1 MLKYYIPLVLILV
14 YILFVLY
21 KVSIRKTTFDIVI
34 SRYEEDLSWIKE
46 LPIPEY
52 SNMYIYNK
60 GSPISHIPLPNVHM
74 ESLPNLGRESH
85 TYFHHVIKNYNN
97 LADMT
102 LFLPASV
109 WAIDMKR
116 EKLLKILNGL
126 KSDFRSTTTGMKD
139 PAFIEAQKTF
149 EIDSYT
155 ITNEENR
162 KKNPDSS
169 LEKSELRPLNT
180 WFTNHFPKEELT
192 CISFNGIM
200 AVTRNSIHKR
210 PVQFYEK
217 LLAEHSFK
225 NAEVVHYSERT
236 WKNIFSID
244 NCIQ

>member
-1 MLKYYIPLVLILV
+1 MLKYYIPLILIVV

-21 KVSIRKTTFDIVI
+21 KLSIRKPTLDIVI
-34 SRYEEDLSWIKE
+34 SRYEEDLSWV
-46 LPIPEY
+46 PVTGY
-52 SNMYIYNK
+52 SKMYIYNK
-60 GSPISHIPLPNVHM
+60 GSPVSVPLPNVHM
-74 ESLPNLGRESH
+74 EALPNLGRESH

-109 WAIDMKR
+109 WAVNMKR
-116 EKLLKILNGL
+116 EKLLKILNSL

-139 PAFIEAQKTF
+139 PAFIEAQKMF

-169 LEKSELRPLNT
+169 LEKSELRPLNK
-180 WFTNHFPKEELT
+180 WFSKYFPKEELT

-210 PVQFYEK
+210 PVQFYKK
-217 LLAEHSFK
+217 LLDIHSFK